1 MPIDRITTLLEQL
14 MSGTCTWQEKKELFT
29 LIDSVEDPQ
38 LKAVLE
44 EAWLRYNTPSHNL
57 SDASSEAILH
67 NILHQGANTTKVLF
81 IRRWRIA
88 AVAAAGLLLI
98 GLSLYRWTF
107 SPSARQETNTVAI
120 AMDINAPTQHKATIT
135 LSNGQQVLADSIT
148 AGQLAVQ
155 GQTRIVRLAS
165 GDIVYQPK
173 GGADAGLLL
182 NTLSNPR
189 GSQVT
194 AITLSDGSRVWLNA
208 GSSLT
213 YPVAFSGKERTV
225 SVTGEAYF
233 EVASAGDHTIPFFV
247 NIKTNQK
254 DSSQVQVLGTHFNIK
269 AYEDETDTRVTLL
282 QGSVRIK
289 HQQYNMQIVPGQQAI
304 CNTGQPIRTGLPDT
318 EQVVA
323 WKEGLFAYQSSSIT
337 QVLRDAARWYDI
349 DVVYAGKVP
358 DDTFTGN
365 IPRTATLSELL
376 AILQMSRVHFKL
388 ENRQLTVQ
396 N

>member
-1 MPIDRITTLLEQL
+1 MSIDRITTLLGQL
-14 MSGTCTWQEKKELFT
+14 MSGTCTWQEKKELFM

-67 NILHQGANTTKVLF
+67 NILHQGANKTKVLF

-88 AVAAAGLLLI
+88 AIAAAGLLVI
-98 GLSLYRWTF
+98 GLSLYKWTF
-107 SPSARQETNTVAI
+107 SPSARQETNTVA
-120 AMDINAPTQHKATIT
+120 MDIKAPTQHRATIT
-135 LSNGQQVLADSIT
+135 LFNGQQVLADSIT

-155 GQTRIVRLAS
+155 GQTSVVRLAS

-173 GGADAGLLL
+173 GSADGSLLL

-213 YPVAFSGKERTV
+213 YPVAFSGNERKV
-225 SVTGEAYF
+225 SLSGEAYF
-233 EVASAGDHTIPFFV
+233 EVAAAGDHKIPFFV
-247 NIKTNQK
+247 NIKINQR
-254 DSSQVQVLGTHFNIK
+254 DSSEVQVLGTHFNIK
-269 AYEDETDTRVTLL
+269 AYENEADARVTLL
-282 QGSVRIK
+282 QGSVRVK
-289 HQQYNMQIVPGQQAI
+289 HQQYNIQIVPGQQAI
-304 CNTGQPIRTGLPDT
+304 CTTGQPIRTGMPDT

-323 WKEGLFAYQSSSIT
+323 WKEGFFAYQSSSIA

-365 IPRTATLSELL
+365 IPRTATLTELL

>member
-1 MPIDRITTLLEQL
+1 MSIDRITTLLDQL

-44 EAWLRYNTPSHNL
+44 EAWLRYTTPSHNL
-57 SDASSEAILH
+57 SDASSGVILH
-67 NILHQGANTTKVLF
+67 NILHKDANNAKVIF

-88 AVAAAGLLLI
+88 AVAAAGLLVI
-98 GLSLYRWTF
+98 GLSLYKWTF
-107 SPSARQETNTVAI
+107 SPSARQETNTVA
-120 AMDINAPTQHKATIT
+120 MDIKAPVQHKATIT
-135 LSNGQQVLADSIT
+135 LFNGQQVLADSIT

-165 GDIVYQPK
+165 GDIVYQPE
-173 GGADAGLLL
+173 GSTDGGLLL

-189 GSQVT
+189 GSQVSV
-194 AITLSDGSRVWLNA
+194 ITLSDGSRVWLNA

-213 YPVAFSGKERTV
+213 YPVAFSGKERRV

-233 EVASAGDHTIPFFV
+233 EVAAAGNHKIPFFV
-247 NIKTNQK
+247 NIKTNQS

-269 AYEDETDTRVTLL
+269 AYEDEADTRVTLL
-282 QGSVRIK
+282 QGSVQVK
-289 HQQYNMQIVPGQQAI
+289 HQQHTIQIVPGQQAI
-304 CNTGQPIRTGLPDT
+304 YAAGQPIHTGLPDT

-365 IPRTATLSELL
+365 IPRTATLTELL
-376 AILQMSRVHFKL
+376 AILQMSRIHFKL
-388 ENRQLTVQ
+388 ENRQLTVL

>member
-1 MPIDRITTLLEQL
+1 MSTDRITTLLGQL

-57 SDASSEAILH
+57 SQASSEAILH
-67 NILHQGANTTKVLF
+67 NILHQGGNKTKVLS

-88 AVAAAGLLLI
+88 AIAATGLLVI

-107 SPSARQETNTVAI
+107 SPSATQETNI
-120 AMDINAPTQHKATIT
+120 LAMDVKAPTQHKATIT

-148 AGQLAVQ
+148 TGQLAMQ
-155 GQTRIVRLAS
+155 GQTSVVRLA
-165 GDIVYQPK
+165 GGNIVYVPK
-173 GGADAGLLL
+173 GGADGSLLF
-182 NTLSNPR
+182 NTLSNPS

-194 AITLSDGSRVWLNA
+194 SITLSDGSRVWLNA

-213 YPVAFSGKERTV
+213 YPVAFSGRERKV
-225 SVTGEAYF
+225 SLRGEAYF
-233 EVASAGDHTIPFFV
+233 EVAAAGDHTIPFFV
-247 NIKTNQK
+247 NIRINQK

-269 AYEDETDTRVTLL
+269 AYDNEADTRVTLL
-282 QGSVRIK
+282 QGSVRVK
-289 HQQYNMQIVPGQQAI
+289 HQQYNMLIVPGQQAI
-304 CNTGQPIRTGLPDT
+304 CTTGQPLHTGTADT
-318 EQVVA
+318 TQVVA
-323 WKEGLFAYQSSSIT
+323 WKEGLFSWQSSSIA

-358 DDTFTGN
+358 EDTFTGN
-365 IPRTATLSELL
+365 IPRTATLTELL
-376 AILQMSRVHFKL
+376 AILQMSRVRFKL

>member
-1 MPIDRITTLLEQL
+1 MSIDRITTLLDQL

-57 SDASSEAILH
+57 SDASSGVILH
-67 NILHQGANTTKVLF
+67 NILHKDANNAKVIF

-88 AVAAAGLLLI
+88 AVAAAGLLVI
-98 GLSLYRWTF
+98 GLSLYKWTF
-107 SPSARQETNTVAI
+107 SPSARQETNTVA
-120 AMDINAPTQHKATIT
+120 MDIKAPVQHKATIT

-165 GDIVYQPK
+165 GDIVYQPE
-173 GGADAGLLL
+173 GAADAGLLL

-189 GSQVT
+189 GSQVSV
-194 AITLSDGSRVWLNA
+194 ITLSDGSRVWLNA

-213 YPVAFSGKERTV
+213 YPVAFSDKERRV

-233 EVASAGDHTIPFFV
+233 EVAAAGNHKIPFFV
-247 NIKTNQK
+247 NIKTNQS
-254 DSSQVQVLGTHFNIK
+254 DSSEVQVLGTHFNIK
-269 AYEDETDTRVTLL
+269 AYEDEADTRVTLL
-282 QGSVRIK
+282 QGSVQVK
-289 HQQYNMQIVPGQQAI
+289 HQQHTIQIVPGQQAI
-304 CNTGQPIRTGLPDT
+304 YATGLPMHTDT
-318 EQVVA
+318 PDIEQVVA

-365 IPRTATLSELL
+365 IPRTATLTELL
-376 AILQMSRVHFKL
+376 AILQMSRIHFKL
-388 ENRQLTVQ
+388 ENRQLTVL

>member
-1 MPIDRITTLLEQL
+1 MSTDRITTLLGQL

-38 LKAVLE
+38 LKALLE

-57 SDASSEAILH
+57 SDASSASILQ
-67 NILHQGANTTKVLF
+67 NILRQGANKTKVLS
-81 IRRWRIA
+81 IRRWRFA

-98 GLSLYRWTF
+98 GLSLYKWTF
-107 SPSARQETNTVAI
+107 SPSAKQETNTL
-120 AMDINAPTQHKATIT
+120 AMDIKAPTQHKATIT
-135 LSNGQQVLADSIT
+135 LSNGQQVPADSISS
-148 AGQLAVQ
+148 GQLAIQ
-155 GQTRIVRLAS
+155 GHTRVVRLAS
-165 GDIVYQPK
+165 GEIVYQPK
-173 GGADAGLLL
+173 DRTDAGLLL
-182 NTLSNPR
+182 NTLTNPR

-233 EVASAGDHTIPFFV
+233 EVAEAGDHKIPFFV
-247 NIKTNQK
+247 NIKINQK

-269 AYEDETDTRVTLL
+269 AYENEADTRVTLL
-282 QGSVRIK
+282 QGSVRVK

-304 CNTGQPIRTGLPDT
+304 FTTGQPIHTGAPDT
-318 EQVVA
+318 TQIVA
-323 WKEGLFAYQSSSIT
+323 WKEGLFSWQSSSIS

-365 IPRTATLSELL
+365 IPRTATLTELL
-376 AILQMSRVHFKL
+376 SILQMSRVRFKL

>member
-1 MPIDRITTLLEQL
+1 MSIDRITTLLGQL

-57 SDASSEAILH
+57 SEASSETILH
-67 NILHQGANTTKVLF
+67 NILHQGAKNTKIF
-81 IRRWRIA
+81 RWRFA
-88 AVAAAGLLLI
+88 AVAAAGLLVI

-107 SPSARQETNTVAI
+107 SPSATQETIITGQ
-120 AMDINAPTQHKATIT
+120 DIKAPTQHKATIT
-135 LSNGQQVLADSIT
+135 LSNGQQVLADSVT

-155 GQTRIVRLAS
+155 GQTRVVRLAS
-165 GDIVYQPK
+165 GDIVYQPE
-173 GGADAGLLL
+173 GRGDAGLLL

-194 AITLSDGSRVWLNA
+194 AITLSDGSHVWLNA

-213 YPVAFSGKERTV
+213 YPVAFSGKERIV
-225 SVTGEAYF
+225 SITGEAYF
-233 EVASAGDHTIPFFV
+233 EVAPEKIPFFV
-247 NIKTNQK
+247 NIRINQR

-269 AYEDETDTRVTLL
+269 AYENEADARVTLL
-282 QGSVRIK
+282 QGSVRVK
-289 HQQYNMQIVPGQQAI
+289 HQQYNIQIVPGQQVI
-304 CNTGQPIRTGLPDT
+304 CTTGQPISTGMPDT
-318 EQVVA
+318 DQVVA

-365 IPRTATLSELL
+365 IPRTATLTELL
-376 AILQMSRVHFKL
+376 AILQMSRVRFKL

>member
-1 MPIDRITTLLEQL
+1 MSIDRITTLLDQL

-44 EAWLRYNTPSHNL
+44 EAWIRYNTPSHNL

-67 NILHQGANTTKVLF
+67 NILHQNANKTKILF

-88 AVAAAGLLLI
+88 AIAAAGLLVI
-98 GLSLYRWTF
+98 GLSLYKWTF
-107 SPSARQETNTVAI
+107 SPSARQGTSTI
-120 AMDINAPTQHKATIT
+120 AGMDIKAPAQHKATIT
-135 LSNGQQVLADSIT
+135 LSNGQQVFADSIG

-155 GQTRIVRLAS
+155 GQTQIVRLAS
-165 GDIVYQPK
+165 GDIIYQPK
-173 GGADAGLLL
+173 GSADAGLLL

-213 YPVAFSGKERTV
+213 YPVAFSGKERIVTI
-225 SVTGEAYF
+225 TGEAYF
-233 EVASAGDHTIPFFV
+233 EVAAGDRAIPFFV
-247 NIKTNQK
+247 NIKTNQG

-269 AYEDETDTRVTLL
+269 AYEDEADARVTLL
-282 QGSVRIK
+282 QGSVRVK
-289 HQQYNMQIVPGQQAI
+289 HQQYNIQIVPGQQAI
-304 CNTGQPIRTGLPDT
+304 CSTGLPIRTGTPDT

-323 WKEGLFAYQSSSIT
+323 WKEGLFAYQSSSIA

-365 IPRTATLSELL
+365 IPRTVTLTELL

-388 ENRQLTVQ
+388 ENRQLTVE

>member
-1 MPIDRITTLLEQL
+1 MSTDRITTLLEQL

-57 SDASSEAILH
+57 SDASSGVILR
-67 NILHQGANTTKVLF
+67 NILGNNRKVLS

-88 AVAAAGLLLI
+88 AIAAAGLLVI

-107 SPSARQETNTVAI
+107 SPSVTQETNTM
-120 AMDINAPTQHKATIT
+120 AMDIKAPSQHKATIT
-135 LSNGQQVLADSIT
+135 LSNGQQILADSIS

-155 GQTRIVRLAS
+155 GSTRVVRLAS
-165 GDIVYQPK
+165 GDIVYQPA
-173 GGADAGLLL
+173 GSADAALLL

-208 GSSLT
+208 GSSIT
-213 YPVAFSGKERTV
+213 YPVAFSGKERSV
-225 SVTGEAYF
+225 SITGEAYF
-233 EVASAGDHTIPFFV
+233 EVAAAGDHTIPFFV
-247 NIKTNQK
+247 NISINRK

-269 AYEDETDTRVTLL
+269 AYEDEADTRVTLL
-282 QGSVRIK
+282 QGSVRVK
-289 HQQYNMQIVPGQQAI
+289 HQQYNMQIIPGQQAI
-304 CNTGQPIRTGLPDT
+304 YNTGQPMHTATADTG
-318 EQVVA
+318 QVVA

-365 IPRTATLSELL
+365 IPRTATFTELL

-388 ENRQLTVQ
+388 ENKQLTVTQ
-396 N
+396 